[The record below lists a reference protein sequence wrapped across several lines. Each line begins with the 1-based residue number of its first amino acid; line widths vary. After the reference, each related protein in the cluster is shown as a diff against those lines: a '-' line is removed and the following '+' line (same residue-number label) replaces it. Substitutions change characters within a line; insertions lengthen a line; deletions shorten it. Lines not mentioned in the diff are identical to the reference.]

1 MGASA
6 IPLLGSHVCILKS
19 CFSCHEVSKS
29 ALVSSSFSWP
39 CWVLG
44 VPSALSHGGDQIV
57 ASSQAVTRSVF
68 RSRVVFA
75 CTVMFGI
82 ENGKDLAT
90 VFA

>member
-1 MGASA
+1 M
-6 IPLLGSHVCILKS
+6 
-19 CFSCHEVSKS
+19 
-29 ALVSSSFSWP
+29 
-39 CWVLG
+39 
-44 VPSALSHGGDQIV
+44 